1 MATSNSLPNAA
12 TITLPELQST
22 LALYDSVLMHL
33 VMLDVK
39 KKQKTGGVLGELLY
53 LDQKRYE
60 ELPEVPDRTSMT
72 KKDLTWAM
80 DWKLCARLTT
90 FSQNRKLANRK
101 NSSVSTESIAP
112 RYLGSSRRTPKKS

>member
-22 LALYDSVLMHL
+22 LALYHSVLMHL
-33 VMLDVK
+33 VMLDAK
-39 KKQKTGGVLGELLY
+39 KKQKTGGVLGELLH
-53 LDQKRYE
+53 LDRKRYD

-80 DWKLCARLTT
+80 DWKLCSPLTK
-90 FSQNRKLANRK
+90 FSQCPRASEIVNLL
-101 NSSVSTESIAP
+101 TEN
-112 RYLGSSRRTPKKS
+112 